1 MSAGLA
7 AADSLGTDMSVAGGN
22 LALVALVTAT
32 ALVAPG
38 VAAGLLRGVLS
49 ASQGTER
56 MMAIARA
63 IQQGAAAY
71 LARQFKTLAGLMAT
85 DEKHP
90 QIATQSGQGGR

>member
-1 MSAGLA
+1 VGRA
-7 AADSLGTDMSVAGGN
+7 AAGSLGTDVSVAGGD
-22 LALVALVTAT
+22 LALVAQLTAT
-32 ALVAPG
+32 ALAARG
-38 VAAGLLRGVLS
+38 MAAGLLRGVLW

-63 IQQGAAAY
+63 IQQGATAY
-71 LARQFKTLAGLMAT
+71 LARQVKTLAGLMAT